1 MKKIKISELPVVS
14 SLIGLFTIGVDNQNR
29 SVAVSLEFVQDAA
42 EAANRAANDANT
54 KAAAAQEAASSA
66 NTAAQNA
73 NNKAGEANTAAQ
85 GANAAKQEANAAAEQ
100 AVKAAQAADVSAD
113 NAARAADEADT
124 AAQDATTAADAANTA
139 AETTNT
145 AREAIVALFES
156 LIPTGMTVLAP
167 QRITQGNREELF
179 IKAVLS
185 PEGVAENVVFISDN
199 RSVAV
204 APDGRVTVL
213 GRGIST
219 VHIVPT
225 LKTALAK
232 SIQVEVVAPACRL
245 NTASSLRFTQAG
257 GFRLT

>member
-1 MKKIKISELPVVS
+1 M
-14 SLIGLFTIGVDNQNR
+14 TI
-29 SVAVSLEFVQDAA
+29 
-42 EAANRAANDANT
+42 T
-54 KAAAAQEAASSA
+54 
-66 NTAAQNA
+66 
-73 NNKAGEANTAAQ
+73 
-85 GANAAKQEANAAAEQ
+85 
-100 AVKAAQAADVSAD
+100 
-113 NAARAADEADT
+113 
-124 AAQDATTAADAANTA
+124 
-139 AETTNT
+139 
-145 AREAIVALFES
+145 
-156 LIPTGMTVLAP
+156 AP
-167 QRITQGNREELF
+167 QRITKGNQAELF
-179 IKAVLS
+179 IKAYLA

-232 SIQVEVVAPACRL
+232 SIQVEVVAPACRI

>member
-42 EAANRAANDANT
+42 DTANSAADNANT
-54 KAAAAQEAASSA
+54 KAAAAQAAASAA

-73 NNKAGEANTAAQ
+73 NNKASEANTAAE
-85 GANAAKQEANAAAEQ
+85 GANAAKQ
-100 AVKAAQAADVSAD
+100 
-113 NAARAADEADT
+113 
-124 AAQDATTAADAANTA
+124 AANTA
-139 AETTNT
+139 AAGATTAAAAANSAAKT
-145 AREAIVALFES
+145 TDAAREAIIALFES
-156 LIPTGMTVLAP
+156 LIPSGLTVTAP
-167 QRITQGNREELF
+167 QHITQGNLAELF
-179 IKAVLS
+179 IKAHLT
-185 PEGVAENVVFISDN
+185 PEGVAENIVFISDN

>member
-14 SLIGLFTIGVDNQNR
+14 SLIGLFTIGVDSQNR

-42 EAANRAANDANT
+42 DAANTAAGNANT
-54 KAAAAQEAASSA
+54 KADAAQEAASAA

-73 NNKAGEANTAAQ
+73 SSKASEANTAAE
-85 GANAAKQEANAAAEQ
+85 GANAAKQAANAAAAQ
-100 AVKAAQAADVSAD
+100 AVAAAGAADTSAD
-113 NAARAADEADT
+113 NADRAADEADG
-124 AAQDATTAADAANTA
+124 AAQDAATAADAANTA
-139 AETTNT
+139 AKATDT

-156 LIPTGMTVLAP
+156 LIPSGLTVTAP
-167 QRITQGNREELF
+167 QRITQGNLAELF
-179 IKAVLS
+179 IKAHLT

-199 RSVAV
+199 RSVSV

-232 SIQVEVVAPACRL
+232 SIPVEVVAPACRL

>member
-14 SLIGLFTIGVDNQNR
+14 SLIGLFTIGVDSQNR

-42 EAANRAANDANT
+42 DAANTAAGNANT
-54 KAAAAQEAASSA
+54 KADAAQEAASAA
-66 NTAAQNA
+66 N
-73 NNKAGEANTAAQ
+73 
-85 GANAAKQEANAAAEQ
+85 
-100 AVKAAQAADVSAD
+100 
-113 NAARAADEADT
+113 T

-139 AETTNT
+139 AKATDT
-145 AREAIVALFES
+145 ARKAIVALFES
-156 LIPTGMTVLAP
+156 LIPSGLTVTAP
-167 QRITQGNREELF
+167 QRITQGNLAELF
-179 IKAVLS
+179 IKAHLT

-199 RSVAV
+199 RSVSV

-232 SIQVEVVAPACRL
+232 SIPVEVVAPACRL

>member
-42 EAANRAANDANT
+42 DTANSAADNANT
-54 KAAAAQEAASSA
+54 KAAAASAAASAA

-73 NNKAGEANTAAQ
+73 NNKASEANTAAE
-85 GANAAKQEANAAAEQ
+85 GANAAKQ
-100 AVKAAQAADVSAD
+100 
-113 NAARAADEADT
+113 
-124 AAQDATTAADAANTA
+124 AANTA
-139 AETTNT
+139 AAQAVVAAQSADESANNADRAAGDANTAAAGATTAAAAANSAAKT
-145 AREAIVALFES
+145 TDEAREAIVALFES
-156 LIPTGMTVLAP
+156 LIPSGLTVTAP
-167 QRITQGNREELF
+167 QHITQGNLAELF
-179 IKAVLS
+179 IKAHLT
-185 PEGVAENVVFISDN
+185 PEGVAENIVFISDN

-213 GRGIST
+213 CRGIST

-245 NTASSLRFTQAG
+245 NTASSLRFTQTG

>member
-42 EAANRAANDANT
+42 DAANTAAGNANT
-54 KAAAAQEAASSA
+54 KAAAAQAAASAA

-73 NNKAGEANTAAQ
+73 NNKASEANTAKQA
-85 GANAAKQEANAAAEQ
+85 ANTAAAQ
-100 AVKAAQAADVSAD
+100 AVAAAQAANESAD
-113 NAARAADEADT
+113 NADRAADEADE
-124 AAQDATTAADAANTA
+124 AAQDAATAADAANTA
-139 AETTNT
+139 AETTDT
-145 AREAIVALFES
+145 ARDAIVALFES
-156 LIPTGMTVLAP
+156 LIPSGLTVRAP
-167 QRITQGNREELF
+167 QRITQGNLEELF
-179 IKAVLS
+179 IKAVLA

>member
-14 SLIGLFTIGVDNQNR
+14 SLIGLFTIGVDSQNR

-42 EAANRAANDANT
+42 DAANTAAGDANT
-54 KAAAAQEAASSA
+54 KATAAQEAASAA
-66 NTAAQNA
+66 NTAAQD
-73 NNKAGEANTAAQ
+73 AA
-85 GANAAKQEANAAAEQ
+85 
-100 AVKAAQAADVSAD
+100 
-113 NAARAADEADT
+113 
-124 AAQDATTAADAANTA
+124 TAADAANTA
-139 AETTNT
+139 TKATDT

-156 LIPTGMTVLAP
+156 LIPSGLTVTAP
-167 QRITQGNREELF
+167 QRITQGNLAELF
-179 IKAVLS
+179 IKAHLT

-199 RSVAV
+199 RSVSV

-232 SIQVEVVAPACRL
+232 SIPVEVVAPACRL

>member
-54 KAAAAQEAASSA
+54 KAAAAQAAASSA

-73 NNKAGEANTAAQ
+73 NNKAGEANTAA
-85 GANAAKQEANAAAEQ
+85 
-100 AVKAAQAADVSAD
+100 VAADTVRD
-113 NAARAADEADT
+113 
-124 AAQDATTAADAANTA
+124 
-139 AETTNT
+139 
-145 AREAIVALFES
+145 AIVALFES

-167 QRITQGNREELF
+167 QRITQGNHEELF
-179 IKAVLS
+179 IKAFLA

-245 NTASSLRFTQAG
+245 NTASSLRFIQAG

>member
-14 SLIGLFTIGVDNQNR
+14 SLIGLFTIGVDSQNR

-42 EAANRAANDANT
+42 DAANTAAGNANT
-54 KAAAAQEAASSA
+54 KAAAAQAAASAA

-73 NNKAGEANTAAQ
+73 NNKASEANAAAQ
-85 GANAAKQEANAAAEQ
+85 GANAAKQAANTA
-100 AVKAAQAADVSAD
+100 AAQAVA
-113 NAARAADEADT
+113 
-124 AAQDATTAADAANTA
+124 AAQDAATAADAANTA
-139 AETTNT
+139 AETTDT
-145 AREAIVALFES
+145 ARAAIVALFES
-156 LIPTGMTVLAP
+156 LIPSGLTVRAP
-167 QRITQGNREELF
+167 QRITQGNLEELF
-179 IKAVLS
+179 IKAVLA

-204 APDGRVTVL
+204 SPDGRVTVL

>member
-54 KAAAAQEAASSA
+54 KAAAAQAAASSA

-85 GANAAKQEANAAAEQ
+85 GANSAKQAANAAAEQ

-139 AETTNT
+139 AVAADTERET
-145 AREAIVALFES
+145 IVALFES
-156 LIPTGMTVLAP
+156 LIPSGLTVTAP
-167 QRITQGNREELF
+167 QRITKGNQAELF
-179 IKAVLS
+179 IKAHLA

-213 GRGIST
+213 GLGIST

>member
-14 SLIGLFTIGVDNQNR
+14 SLIGLFTIGVDSQNR
-29 SVAVSLEFVQDAA
+29 SVAVSLEFVQGAADDAA
-42 EAANRAANDANT
+42 EAAEAANTAADAASEAADEATEAASTANT
-54 KAAAAQEAASSA
+54 KAGLAQEAATAANSAAQTAEESAEAADTAAAGANTAKQAANAAAQEAS
-66 NTAAQNA
+66 
-73 NNKAGEANTAAQ
+73 
-85 GANAAKQEANAAAEQ
+85 AAAEE
-100 AVKAAQAADVSAD
+100 ASDAAD
-113 NAARAADEADT
+113 
-124 AAQDATTAADAANTA
+124 DAAEA
-139 AETTNT
+139 AEATDT

-156 LIPTGMTVLAP
+156 LIPSGLTVTAP
-167 QRITQGNREELF
+167 QRITQGNLAELF
-179 IKAVLS
+179 IKAHLT
-185 PEGVAENVVFISDN
+185 PEGVAENIVFISDN

-225 LKTALAK
+225 LKTALAQ

-245 NTASSLRFTQAG
+245 NTAASLRFTQAG

>member
-42 EAANRAANDANT
+42 DEANT
-54 KAAAAQEAASSA
+54 AAGNANIKAAAAQTAASAA

-73 NNKAGEANTAAQ
+73 NNKASEANIAAQ
-85 GANAAKQEANAAAEQ
+85 GANAAKQAANTA
-100 AVKAAQAADVSAD
+100 AAQAVAAAQDADESAD
-113 NAARAADEADT
+113 NADRAANEADEAAKD
-124 AAQDATTAADAANTA
+124 AATAADAANTA
-139 AETTNT
+139 AETTDT
-145 AREAIVALFES
+145 ARAAIVALFES
-156 LIPTGMTVLAP
+156 LIPSGLTVRAP
-167 QRITQGNREELF
+167 QRITQGNLEELF
-179 IKAVLS
+179 IKAVLT

>member
-14 SLIGLFTIGVDNQNR
+14 SLIGLFTIGVDSQNR

-42 EAANRAANDANT
+42 DAANTAAGNANT
-54 KAAAAQEAASSA
+54 KAAAAQAAASAA

-73 NNKAGEANTAAQ
+73 NNKASEANTAAQ
-85 GANAAKQEANAAAEQ
+85 GANAAKQAANTAAAQ
-100 AVKAAQAADVSAD
+100 AVAAAQAADESAD
-113 NAARAADEADT
+113 NADE
-124 AAQDATTAADAANTA
+124 AAQDAATAADAANTA
-139 AETTNT
+139 AETTDT
-145 AREAIVALFES
+145 ARAAIVALFES
-156 LIPTGMTVLAP
+156 LIPSGLTVRAP
-167 QRITQGNREELF
+167 QRITQGNLEELF
-179 IKAVLS
+179 IKAVLA

-204 APDGRVTVL
+204 SPDGRVTVL

>member
-42 EAANRAANDANT
+42 DAANTAAGNANT
-54 KAAAAQEAASSA
+54 KAAAAQAAASVA

-73 NNKAGEANTAAQ
+73 NNKASEANTAAQ
-85 GANAAKQEANAAAEQ
+85 DANAAKQ
-100 AVKAAQAADVSAD
+100 
-113 NAARAADEADT
+113 
-124 AAQDATTAADAANTA
+124 AANTA
-139 AETTNT
+139 AETTDT
-145 AREAIVALFES
+145 ARAAIVALFES
-156 LIPTGMTVLAP
+156 LIPSGLTVRAP
-167 QRITQGNREELF
+167 QRITQGNLEELF
-179 IKAVLS
+179 IKAVLA

-232 SIQVEVVAPACRL
+232 SIQVEVVAPSCRL

>member
-42 EAANRAANDANT
+42 DAANTAAGNANTAAGNANT
-54 KAAAAQEAASSA
+54 KAGQAQEAASAA

-73 NNKAGEANTAAQ
+73 NSKASEANTAA
-85 GANAAKQEANAAAEQ
+85 AQ
-100 AVKAAQAADVSAD
+100 AVAAAQAADESAD
-113 NAARAADEADT
+113 NADRAADEADE
-124 AAQDATTAADAANTA
+124 AAQDAATAADAANTA
-139 AETTNT
+139 AETTDT
-145 AREAIVALFES
+145 ARAAIVALFES
-156 LIPTGMTVLAP
+156 LIPSGLTVRAP
-167 QRITQGNREELF
+167 QRITQGNLEELF
-179 IKAVLS
+179 IKAVLA

>member
-42 EAANRAANDANT
+42 DAANTAAGNANT
-54 KAAAAQEAASSA
+54 KAAAAQAAASAA

-73 NNKAGEANTAAQ
+73 NNKASEANTAAA
-85 GANAAKQEANAAAEQ
+85 GANAAKQAANT
-100 AVKAAQAADVSAD
+100 
-113 NAARAADEADT
+113 AADEADE
-124 AAQDATTAADAANTA
+124 AAQDAAQAADAANTA
-139 AETTNT
+139 AETTDT
-145 AREAIVALFES
+145 ARAAIVALFES
-156 LIPTGMTVLAP
+156 LIPTGLTVRAP
-167 QRITQGNREELF
+167 QRITQGNLEELF
-179 IKAVLS
+179 IKAVLA

-232 SIQVEVVAPACRL
+232 SIQMEVVAPSCRL

>member
-14 SLIGLFTIGVDNQNR
+14 SLIGLFTIGVDSQNR
-29 SVAVSLEFVQDAA
+29 SVAVSLEFVQ
-42 EAANRAANDANT
+42 E
-54 KAAAAQEAASSA
+54 
-66 NTAAQNA
+66 
-73 NNKAGEANTAAQ
+73 
-85 GANAAKQEANAAAEQ
+85 
-100 AVKAAQAADVSAD
+100 
-113 NAARAADEADT
+113 
-124 AAQDATTAADAANTA
+124 AADAANTA
-139 AETTNT
+139 TKATDT
-145 AREAIVALFES
+145 AREAIVTLFES
-156 LIPTGMTVLAP
+156 LIPSGLTVTAP
-167 QRITQGNREELF
+167 QRITQGNLAELF
-179 IKAVLS
+179 IKAHLT

-199 RSVAV
+199 RSISV

-232 SIQVEVVAPACRL
+232 SIPVEVVAPACRL

>member
-14 SLIGLFTIGVDNQNR
+14 SLIGLFTIGVDSQNR

-42 EAANRAANDANT
+42 DAASTAAGNANT
-54 KAAAAQEAASSA
+54 KADAAQEAASAA

-73 NNKAGEANTAAQ
+73 SSKASEANTAAE
-85 GANAAKQEANAAAEQ
+85 GANAAKQAANAAAAQ
-100 AVKAAQAADVSAD
+100 AVAAAGAADTSAD
-113 NAARAADEADT
+113 NADRAADEADG

-139 AETTNT
+139 AKATDT

-156 LIPTGMTVLAP
+156 LIPSGLTVTAP
-167 QRITQGNREELF
+167 QRITQGNLAELF
-179 IKAVLS
+179 IKAHLT

-199 RSVAV
+199 RSVSV

-232 SIQVEVVAPACRL
+232 SIPVEVVAPACRL